1 MGLRW
6 LRCGVVLTG
15 LVALGAGIGPMGA
28 QAQGGDDLAA
38 LSAQVNELHGQGKY
52 TEAMPIA
59 ERYVALARQKHG
71 EEHTEFARAIL
82 WLAGALQSPGPLP
95 RGRAAL

>member
-59 ERYVALARQKHG
+59 ERYVALWHALTDAARVTGDEDQ
-71 EEHTEFARAIL
+71 AIGIRIGKPDGL
-82 WLAGALQSPGPLP
+82 SHK
-95 RGRAAL
+95 